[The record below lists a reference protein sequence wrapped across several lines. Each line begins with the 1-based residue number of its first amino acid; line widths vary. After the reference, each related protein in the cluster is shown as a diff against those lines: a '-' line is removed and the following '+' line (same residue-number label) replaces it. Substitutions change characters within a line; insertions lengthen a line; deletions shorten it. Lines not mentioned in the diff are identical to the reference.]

1 MYRLNRHPSPA
12 TVISIIALF
21 VSLGGTGYAAIK
33 LPANSVNSKQIKN
46 KSIKSADLA
55 KNAVTGD
62 KVKDGSLSGADLA
75 AGVLPAISSQAVSTF
90 AYETDVTNPAVG
102 TGYTELINLTEGTNG
117 GQLVMPFDGR
127 ITVNASIHLADST
140 PSASDS
146 AGCLLELGSNGAFTA
161 IAAPNAVSF
170 NHVLQDG
177 PLSLSGGAD
186 KPAGTYDV
194 RVRCKKFG
202 TDAIYYD
209 NGGITAVA
217 TKR

>member
-1 MYRLNRHPSPA
+1 MNSLRRSPSPA

-46 KSIKSADLA
+46 KSVKNADLA

-62 KVKDGSLSGADLA
+62 KVKDGSLTGADLA
-75 AGVLPAISSQAVSTF
+75 AGVIPAVSSQAVSTF
-90 AYETDVTNPAVG
+90 AYETDISNPAVG

-127 ITVNASIHLADST
+127 ITVNASIHLVDT
-140 PSASDS
+140 TGVGDS
-146 AGCLLELGSNGAFTA
+146 AGCALELGSNGVFAA
-161 IAAPNAVSF
+161 IAAPTAVSF
-170 NHVLQDG
+170 NHVYQDG
-177 PLSLSGGAD
+177 PVSLSGGAD

-202 TDAIYYD
+202 TDSIYYD
-209 NGGITAVA
+209 NGGITVVA